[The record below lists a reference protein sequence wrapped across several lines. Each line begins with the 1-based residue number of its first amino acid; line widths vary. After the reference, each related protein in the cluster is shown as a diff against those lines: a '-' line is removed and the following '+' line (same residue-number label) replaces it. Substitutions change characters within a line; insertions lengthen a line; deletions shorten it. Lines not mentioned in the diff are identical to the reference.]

1 MGKPFGD
8 FECIV
13 FQFSVK
19 SQSRNVANAY
29 QISLG
34 VDKSGFGRD
43 DPHFPLLV
51 GVSKGLNRASTSIV
65 DHYTYTDVIGHTVVI
80 EEIIFVILEEQLFH
94 RC

>member
-1 MGKPFGD
+1 
-8 FECIV
+8 
-13 FQFSVK
+13 VK

-51 GVSKGLNRASTSIV
+51 GVSKGLNRASSTSIV
-65 DHYTYTDVIGHTVVI
+65 DHYMYTDVIGHTVVM